1 MTNSEDLLDRI
12 IDAENNFKKSSFIS
26 PVIPGAS
33 VKVRIHGL
41 VYELNVSDR
50 NYKGWAILKAID
62 DKTAKVVGE
71 PDIDVVKKYLGLFPA
86 IRMVVIGKP
95 DEYVA
100 MPIDIGNKLGITQ
113 SGVIHLCDDEP
124 QQFDY
129 IVARYNGVFW
139 YDDVDTSRDPMIA
152 DEMRQAL
159 DSNVAT
165 PNLKIKGM
173 SNVDKM
179 VYGFAYDLKV
189 EEQKRIE
196 AERRKKL
203 LKNKKA
209 MIHDSVELSGG
220 KVNRIDSV
228 SDYYSIK
235 WELDGEEQNIITV
248 NRKSMRIQ
256 SAGVCIENAGENFD
270 LRSLVSAIKTR
281 KKLMELEGEDTSEHN
296 WHVGSEKAKR
306 KEHGLK

>member
-1 MTNSEDLLDRI
+1 MTSSKDLLNRI
-12 IDAENNFKKSSFIS
+12 IDAENDFKKSQFIS

-33 VKVRIHGL
+33 VQVRIHGL
-41 VYELNVSDR
+41 VYELNVSDK
-50 NYKGWAILKAID
+50 NYKGWAILKATD

-100 MPIDIGNKLGITQ
+100 MPVDMNNKLGITQ
-113 SGVIHLCDDEP
+113 SGVINLCDDEP

-129 IVARYNGVFW
+129 ILARYNGVFW
-139 YDDVDTSRDPMIA
+139 YDDIDTNRDPTIA
-152 DEMRQAL
+152 EEMRQAL
-159 DSNVAT
+159 DGSVAT
-165 PNLKIKGM
+165 SNLKIKGM
-173 SNVDKM
+173 SNVDKI

-189 EEQKRIE
+189 KEQERI
-196 AERRKKL
+196 ANERRKKL
-203 LKNKKA
+203 LSDKKA
-209 MIHDSVELSGG
+209 MIHNSVELSGG
-220 KVNRIDSV
+220 KVNRIDSI

-270 LRSLVSAIKTR
+270 LKSLVSAIKTR
-281 KKLMELEGEDTSEHN
+281 KKLMELEGEDSSEHN

-306 KEHGLK
+306 KELGLK